1 MSVTV
6 DVTARS
12 LNKHAEYLCGDTTE
26 LLKTED
32 SDVIILADGMGS
44 GVRASILSTLTAKI
58 LGTMFAGG
66 ATLEQCLSTIVN
78 TLPIEKRRKVAYST
92 FTILQICSNGNAY
105 LVNYDNPDCIFL
117 RKGKP
122 EHLPMRRRVIHDREV
137 TECRFHV
144 DTGDMLMLMSD
155 GVTHAGVGTA
165 KYAFGWPP
173 EEITKF
179 VETKFANG
187 ASSVRIATA
196 MADRCRQIY
205 GGINRDD
212 TTVVVAR
219 IIQSEVVNLMTGP
232 PRDMEDDP
240 RIVADFMAD
249 PEAKKVVAGGTSAT
263 ILSRELGRPLRASLD
278 YFDPDIP
285 PMAKMDGIDLVTEG
299 ILTLRKAVELLEQF
313 KKEKEP
319 DEAFFRELDR
329 KNGASMIAKLL
340 IEDCTDLN
348 MFIGTAVNNA
358 YQNPDLP
365 IDLGIRQ
372 ILVKRLI
379 AAVRALGKRVNVRY
393 Y

>member
-26 LLKTED
+26 LLKTAD

-44 GVRASILSTLTAKI
+44 GVQASILSTLTAKI
-58 LGTMFAGG
+58 LGTMFSGG

-92 FTILQICSNGNAY
+92 FTILQIFNSGDVY
-105 LVNYDNPDCIFL
+105 LVNYDNPECVFL
-117 RKGKP
+117 RGGKP
-122 EHLPMRRRVIHDREV
+122 ERLSMQKRTLHDREI

-155 GVTHAGVGTA
+155 GVTHAGVGTP
-165 KYAFGWPP
+165 KYAFGWPL
-173 EEITKF
+173 EDITEY
-179 VETKFANG
+179 VAAKFAGG
-187 ASSVRIATA
+187 ASSVRIASA

-205 GGINRDD
+205 GGITRDD

-219 IIQSEVVNLMTGP
+219 IIRSQVVNLMTGP
-232 PRDMEDDP
+232 PRDMDDDP
-240 RIVADFMAD
+240 KIVADFMAD

-263 ILSRELGRPLRASLD
+263 ILSRELGRPITTSLD

-285 PMAKMDGIDLVTEG
+285 PMAKMEGIDLVTEG
-299 ILTLRKAVELLEQF
+299 ILTLRKTVELLEEF
-313 KKEKEP
+313 KKKKEP
-319 DEAFFRELDR
+319 DEGFFKELD
-329 KNGASMIAKLL
+329 KPNGASMLAKLL

-348 MFIGTAVNNA
+348 LFIGTAVNNA

-379 AAVRALGKRVNVRY
+379 AAVRALGKRVNVKY